1 MRLIVTRPRAQAAA
15 WVREL
20 QALGQQVSALPLIDI
35 APLDD
40 PAPLHR
46 TWLRLDVYALVVF
59 VSANAVQ
66 HFFGAAPAG
75 AGWPAGV
82 LAGSTGPGTS
92 AALRAA
98 GVLAAAL
105 VEPAADVPAFD
116 SEALWAQVSGQDWAG
131 RRVLVVR
138 GEDGRDWLADTLR
151 ARGAVVDFVA
161 AYRRLPPLCSAAEAA
176 LLQSALEVPAAHL
189 WLFSSSEAVANLRA
203 LAPTADWSHSAALVS
218 HPRIAQAARAA
229 GFGRVDLTAPVP
241 AAVVALLGAW
251 PARAAPIESSPQ

>member
-20 QALGQQVSALPLIDI
+20 LALGQQVSALPLIEI

-40 PAPLHR
+40 PAPLR
-46 TWLRLDVYALVVF
+46 QAWQGLDGYAWVVF

-66 HFFGAAPAG
+66 HFFAAAPPG
-75 AGWPAGV
+75 LGWPAGV

-98 GVLAAAL
+98 GVSEAAL
-105 VEPAADVPAFD
+105 VEPAADAPAFD
-116 SEALWAQVSGQDWAG
+116 SEALWARVSGQDWSG

-138 GEDGRDWLADTLR
+138 GEDGRDWLAETLR
-151 ARGAVVDFVA
+151 ARGAAVDFVA
-161 AYRRLPPLCSAAEAA
+161 AYRRRAPLCGAAETA
-176 LLQSALEVPAAHL
+176 LLQAALAAPAAHL
-189 WLFSSSEAVANLRA
+189 WLFSSSEAVANLQA
-203 LAPTADWSHSAALVS
+203 LAPTADWSRSAALAS
-218 HPRIAQAARAA
+218 HPRIVQAARAA

-241 AAVVALLGAW
+241 AAVVALLEAW